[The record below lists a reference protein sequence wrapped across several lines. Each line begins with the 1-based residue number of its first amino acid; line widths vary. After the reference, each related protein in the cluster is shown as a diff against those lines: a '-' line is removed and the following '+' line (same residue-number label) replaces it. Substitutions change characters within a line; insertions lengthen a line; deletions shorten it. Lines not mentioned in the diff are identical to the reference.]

1 MVNFCYL
8 VYEFSL
14 LRVYVKGLLGSS
26 RHIHIYVNLASGN
39 KGVSAVICLRLDNLD
54 SGSYTPL
61 PHSYATSLDSL
72 PFTLSPTLC
81 TTGTTQ
87 WR

>member
-26 RHIHIYVNLASGN
+26 RHIYISLASGN
-39 KGVSAVICLRLDNLD
+39 KGVSAVTCLRLDNLD

-81 TTGTTQ
+81 ATGTTQ

>member
-26 RHIHIYVNLASGN
+26 RHVYKS
-39 KGVSAVICLRLDNLD
+39 S
-54 SGSYTPL
+54 
-61 PHSYATSLDSL
+61 
-72 PFTLSPTLC
+72 
-81 TTGTTQ
+81 
-87 WR
+87 

>member
-1 MVNFCYL
+1 MVNSCYL

-26 RHIHIYVNLASGN
+26 RHVISLASRT

-54 SGSYTPL
+54 YGSYTPL
-61 PHSYATSLDSL
+61 PYSYVTSLDSL

-81 TTGTTQ
+81 ATGTTQ